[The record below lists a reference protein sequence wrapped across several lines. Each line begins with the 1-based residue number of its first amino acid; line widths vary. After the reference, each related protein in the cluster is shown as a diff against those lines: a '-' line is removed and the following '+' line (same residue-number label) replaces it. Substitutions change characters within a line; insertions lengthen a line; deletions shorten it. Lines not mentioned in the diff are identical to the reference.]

1 MAAVI
6 QPGYHSQARLPL
18 EAGREPTGGLGLSQT
33 GGCLCGKVR
42 YSLDAEPLLC
52 VTCHCKNCQRQ
63 AGSALSII
71 IGVPEAAVT
80 VSGKLATYH
89 DTGDSGAT
97 VRRQFCGTCGS
108 PLFTRVERP
117 EGIMFIKAGTLDD
130 TSALDPAF
138 HCYTKSKQ
146 AWVDLG
152 GRPGFETVPE
162 GL

>member
-1 MAAVI
+1 M
-6 QPGYHSQARLPL
+6 
-18 EAGREPTGGLGLSQT
+18 TTT

-42 YSLDAEPLLC
+42 YTFEGDPLLC

-63 AGSALSII
+63 AGSALSVI
-71 IGVPEAAVT
+71 IGVPEAVVQHEGELT
-80 VSGKLATYH
+80 TYN

-108 PLFTRVERP
+108 PVFTRVDTP
-117 EGIMFIKAGTLDD
+117 PGMMFIKAGTLDD
-130 TSALDPAF
+130 TSILKPAF

-146 AWVDLG
+146 DWVDLQDI
-152 GRPGFETVPE
+152 PGFETVPQ

>member
-1 MAAVI
+1 M
-6 QPGYHSQARLPL
+6 
-18 EAGREPTGGLGLSQT
+18 TMT

-42 YSLDAEPLLC
+42 YTCESDPLLC

-63 AGSALSII
+63 AGSALSVIV
-71 IGVPEAAVT
+71 GVPETAVQFEGELT
-80 VSGKLATYH
+80 TYN

-108 PLFTRVERP
+108 PVFTRVDSP
-117 EGIMFIKAGTLDD
+117 PGMMFIKAGTLDD
-130 TSALDPAF
+130 TRILKPAF

-146 AWVDLG
+146 DWVDLG
-152 GRPGFETVPE
+152 EIPSFETVPQ